1 MHGHTCWLDWAPS
14 SFLQTRGHRTAGAG
28 GADLHGKLPVSRGHV
43 CCDVSVLLLS
53 TALCSAPELFQVP
66 SDSEVTEAV
75 DIWSLG
81 CTLFEAAFCECAL
94 HTSPHTSHLQH
105 LPSHITPTAPP
116 LTHHTYSTLPLI
128 SLHNSTLHLTPTL
141 DLTSTPPSPGPTC
154 SHSHPP
160 TSQFRP
166 PSSTALYPAG
176 TRCFDGSA
184 TAAVSGRL
192 PLPRNQ

>member
-105 LPSHITPTAPP
+105 LPSHIT
-116 LTHHTYSTLPLI
+116 LPLI